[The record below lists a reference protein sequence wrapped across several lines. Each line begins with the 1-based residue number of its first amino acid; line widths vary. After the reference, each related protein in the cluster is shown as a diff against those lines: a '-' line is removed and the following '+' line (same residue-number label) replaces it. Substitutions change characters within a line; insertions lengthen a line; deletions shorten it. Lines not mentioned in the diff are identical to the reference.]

1 MITNVKLIH
10 SHNNMSVFFSGTDV
24 SELEDN
30 APNHEY
36 YLSLIVNNK
45 GDKQAKVCHV
55 AKRLTKFQKRNS
67 DTLQFENFQDELEEE
82 VLIIYNCE
90 IVEECQNIEV
100 SKEFEERTSEIIK
113 IADSKPKYTAYK
125 HYQGGNYKT
134 YYTNN
139 KINTTSKKEKKSLP
153 TNYSTGYLDFEENDL
168 GWGNSSYED
177 YNQAYIDWEPKIDLM
192 EVEFFAYYLVA
203 LGTTLSEKMS
213 LEEILDYYVKNNISA
228 DKLAKDIEKEFEN
241 CYKLYFK
248 QDTEY
253 LVTEVKK
260 RFLEELILE
269 IKDYKAFDSG
279 IYVEYYNK
287 IIETL
292 QKIWKQ
298 MK

>member
-45 GDKQAKVCHV
+45 GDKQAKVCHI
-55 AKRLTKFQKRNS
+55 AKRLTKFQRRNS
-67 DTLQFENFQDELEEE
+67 DTLQFENFQNELEEE

-113 IADSKPKYTAYK
+113 IADSKPKYAVYK
-125 HYQGGNYKT
+125 PYQGGNYKT
-134 YYTNN
+134 YYANN
-139 KINTTSKKEKKSLP
+139 KINTKSNKQEKPLSK
-153 TNYSTGYLDFEENDL
+153 NYSTGYLDFEENNL
-168 GWGNSSYED
+168 GWDNSSYED
-177 YNQAYIDWEPKIDLM
+177 YNQAYLDWGPKIDLM

-203 LGTTLSEKMS
+203 LGSTLSEKMS

-248 QDTEY
+248 EDTEY

-279 IYVEYYNK
+279 VYVEYYNK

-292 QKIWKQ
+292 QKIWKE